1 MLEKLYTRFGKRTVW
16 SVATVTALLIVA
28 SIIFFS
34 LGEKPTA
41 KEVEEGK
48 RTVET
53 ISASD
58 YQSGAMGVATPTADG
73 NSFVV
78 RAEKGGRV
86 NKVGKMGVV
95 AKGGV
100 IAEIDNAAERA
111 ALLQAEGIYEAAL
124 AAANRSDI
132 SAEDARFALASAKE
146 SVVNANRAA
155 LTAWNGILFNTV
167 DELFSNPRAGNPGV
181 RINAAGQ
188 ANNIGEDRVSLGD
201 TLEDWQNDVSSV
213 NTEQSTASLVST
225 VDTAIN
231 RVGELAALVDTFI
244 ELLPRHP
251 VDDIF
256 TVSEISRLQSSFS
269 TARATLNTQR
279 ASLESAKNTLLRAEE
294 SVKSA
299 EIGAT
304 GGVVS
309 AADAQ
314 IKQAL
319 GAYRAAQA
327 SYNKSLVR
335 APFAGRVTSLN
346 VSVGDIIN
354 PGSDVAIIV
363 PNDGVETSTYFN
375 LPLSAVKYTPDGALV
390 FLVGEDNTLIT
401 KAVTTGLVT
410 ASYIQVEGL
419 NGDENIVKDVRGLK
433 AGETVEVQ

>member
-1 MLEKLYTRFGKRTVW
+1 MLEKLYTRFSKRTVW
-16 SVATVTALLIVA
+16 SVAAVIGLLIV
-28 SIIFFS
+28 SVIIFSS
-34 LGEKPTA
+34 LGGEPATE
-41 KEVEEGK
+41 EVEEGK

-53 ISASD
+53 INASE
-58 YQSGAMGVATPTADG
+58 YQSGALGVVAPTADG

-86 NKVGKMGVV
+86 NKVGKVGVV
-95 AKGGV
+95 AQGAV

-111 ALLQAEGIYEAAL
+111 ALLQAEGVYEAAL

-132 SAEDARFALASAKE
+132 SAEDARFALTSAKE
-146 SVVNANRAA
+146 SAVNTNRAA
-155 LTAWNGILFNTV
+155 LTAWNTVLFNTV

-181 RINAAGQ
+181 RIHASGQ
-188 ANNIGEDRVSLGD
+188 ASDIGEDRVALGQ
-201 TLEDWQNDVSSV
+201 TLENWQNDVASV
-213 NTEQSTASLVST
+213 NAEQSTASLVST
-225 VDTAIN
+225 IDTAIN
-231 RVGELAALVDTFI
+231 RVAELAALVDTFI

-251 VDDIF
+251 TDEIF
-256 TVSEISRLQSSFS
+256 TASEIARLQSSFS

-279 ASLESAKNTLLRAEE
+279 ASLETAKNNLLRAEE

-299 EIGAT
+299 EVGAT
-304 GGVVS
+304 GGAVS

-354 PGSDVAIIV
+354 SGSDVAIIV
-363 PNDGVETSTYFN
+363 PNDGVETAAYFN

-390 FLVGEDNTLIT
+390 FLVNDDNTLST

-410 ASYIQVEGL
+410 ASYVQVEGL
-419 NGDENIVKDVRGLK
+419 NGDESIVKDVRGLK
-433 AGETVEVQ
+433 AGETVEVR